1 MTLLVA
7 AGCQGEIEPDPQ
19 QNGPSGAGSTM
30 VGTAGSTVLAGS
42 SSTGGSSAVGAGGN
56 GVAGGMTGVPSA
68 GAGGGAPPQADCRQ
82 PTPPRAPLRR
92 ITRFEFNNTV
102 RDLLGVTSRPA
113 DSLPGEEE
121 GSGFGNDADALG
133 VSRLLIDG
141 YRTVA
146 QQVAQ
151 QVTTDAAAVTRVAGC
166 DAATTGEDACQQKF
180 LTDYLARAFRR
191 PPEAEEITSYQ
202 STFAQGKML
211 GGGFAGGVRAVVE
224 RSLQSAQ
231 FLYRIEVGEP
241 VDAARN
247 LGRPTAFE
255 LATRLSY
262 LLWSSMPDKA
272 LLDAAAQGKLATKE
286 GVLSEARRMLEDP
299 RAKDSLRYF
308 HGMLLGTR
316 GLDNLERDTQLYPA
330 FKPGMGALFR
340 QETERFLDHVVWEA
354 GGDLATI
361 LTAPFTFVNGPLAT
375 FYGIAG
381 VTGDAFQKV
390 NLDTTR
396 RSGLLTQASILTL
409 TTPGSRTDPVVR
421 GKWFYTK
428 ILCGLVPDPPADVP
442 MLPEP
447 EPGQSVRERLAQ
459 HRADPACAGCHQL
472 MDPIG
477 FGFEN
482 YDGVGLWRDQ
492 ENGAPVD
499 NSGAVPIGDVA
510 GPFNGAVEFAQK
522 LGQSRDVRACY
533 AGRYLNYAYGRAL
546 NTGDVCSQNAA
557 GEAFEQ
563 AKGNVKELIAAI
575 TQTDGFLL
583 RALAAPNP

>member
-1 MTLLVA
+1 
-7 AGCQGEIEPDPQ
+7 
-19 QNGPSGAGSTM
+19 
-30 VGTAGSTVLAGS
+30 
-42 SSTGGSSAVGAGGN
+42 
-56 GVAGGMTGVPSA
+56 
-68 GAGGGAPPQADCRQ
+68 
-82 PTPPRAPLRR
+82 
-92 ITRFEFNNTV
+92 
-102 RDLLGVTSRPA
+102 
-113 DSLPGEEE
+113 
-121 GSGFGNDADALG
+121 
-133 VSRLLIDG
+133 
-141 YRTVA
+141 
-146 QQVAQ
+146 
-151 QVTTDAAAVTRVAGC
+151 
-166 DAATTGEDACQQKF
+166 
-180 LTDYLARAFRR
+180 
-191 PPEAEEITSYQ
+191 
-202 STFAQGKML
+202 
-211 GGGFAGGVRAVVE
+211 VVE

-316 GLDNLERDTQLYPA
+316 GLDNLERDAQLYPA

-361 LTAPFTFVNGPLAT
+361 LTAPFTFVNGALAT
-375 FYGIAG
+375 FYGIPG

-428 ILCGLVPDPPADVP
+428 ILCGLVPDPPSDVP

-492 ENGAPVD
+492 ENGAPID
-499 NSGAVPIGDVA
+499 DSGAVPIGDVA

-546 NTGDVCSQNAA
+546 NAGDACSTSAA
-557 GEAFEQ
+557 GAAFEQ
-563 AKGNVKELIAAI
+563 AQGNVKELIAAI